1 MNGFGLSFQ
10 AVIQSR
16 RSDARHGEGGEPV
29 LVRTLTG
36 HTNWV
41 LSVAFGSVD
50 GSTVLATAS
59 WDHTARLWDAVTG
72 IHLQTLTGHT
82 DWVIS
87 VAFGSVDGSTV
98 LATASWDHSVRLWDP
113 VTGIHLHTPHRPHR
127 RGPVCGV
134 RRRRRALS
142 TRHRQRRSRR
152 GCGFPA
158 RALTCRPSP
167 ATPAG
172 SFLWR
177 LAASTGPLCSP
188 PPVGITRCG
197 CAGCLTKRPS
207 RPNEPPRSQVHASLH
222 AARHNESQ
230 APRRT
235 GAPATRGPHM
245 TYDLFISY
253 AHADDA
259 EGWVTFLRDALVE
272 DHARY
277 RTGETLH
284 EFFDVHSI
292 RTMDDWEHHIILRG
306 LQESRLCLAVLS
318 PAWFKSPFCRRELRE
333 YLDRRASYAGVR

>member
-113 VTGIHLHTPHRPHR
+113 VTGIHLHTLTGHT
-127 RGPVCGV
+127 GGV
-134 RRRRRALS
+134 QSVAFGAVDG
-142 TRHRQRRSRR
+142 RSLLATASDDHTARLW
-152 GCGFPA
+152 FPA

-197 CAGCLTKRPS
+197 CAGCLTRTAQ
-207 RPNEPPRSQVHASLH
+207 PPQRAAQIPGPCLTH

-235 GAPATRGPHM
+235 GRT
-245 TYDLFISY
+245 SY
-253 AHADDA
+253 
-259 EGWVTFLRDALVE
+259 
-272 DHARY
+272 
-277 RTGETLH
+277 
-284 EFFDVHSI
+284 
-292 RTMDDWEHHIILRG
+292 
-306 LQESRLCLAVLS
+306 
-318 PAWFKSPFCRRELRE
+318 
-333 YLDRRASYAGVR
+333 